1 MISVSTKY
9 IREGVWKCNLC
20 NRISFQINR
29 VFHIW
34 YIRRTS
40 CKVGFISI
48 AKWWVA
54 GFSLWSFCWYFILRG
69 LFENR
74 WPTHVWQILF
84 KISCRYSIY
93 ENNNTF
99 LQDIIFSVVY
109 FCEWLPLSWY
119 GQLLLKLGQCFLK
132 TCVTFSCD
140 VLEVEGGMLLP

>member
-1 MISVSTKY
+1 MQNGVKIKYLMKVLIVITTEIKSTCNGLGIIQIILKILYVINSFSTKY
-9 IREGVWKCNLC
+9 VRKGVGKCNLC

-29 VFHIW
+29 VFHIR
-34 YIRRTS
+34 YIRWTS

-99 LQDIIFSVVY
+99 L
-109 FCEWLPLSWY
+109 
-119 GQLLLKLGQCFLK
+119 
-132 TCVTFSCD
+132 
-140 VLEVEGGMLLP
+140 

>member
-9 IREGVWKCNLC
+9 IREGLWKCNLC

-84 KISCRYSIY
+84 KISCRYSNY

-99 LQDIIFSVVY
+99 IEIYS
-109 FCEWLPLSWY
+109 
-119 GQLLLKLGQCFLK
+119 LLLISMNDYLFLD
-132 TCVTFSCD
+132 TVNCCWSLVSVFWRHAWLFLATFWK
-140 VLEVEGGMLLP
+140 